1 MICIFAW
8 VIMIKRKLKLITMKK
23 IFELLFCL
31 VALIA
36 LLISSQYLESG
47 DDVQNDELI
56 ASSDN
61 QESSAENVA
70 MLSDQE

>member
-1 MICIFAW
+1 
-8 VIMIKRKLKLITMKK
+8 MKK

-36 LLISSQYLESG
+36 LLISSQYLENA
-47 DDVQNDELI
+47 DDVQNVENI
-56 ASSDN
+56 TSDN
-61 QESSAENVA
+61 VESAAENVA

>member
-1 MICIFAW
+1 
-8 VIMIKRKLKLITMKK
+8 MKK

-36 LLISSQYLESG
+36 LLISTQYLENA

-56 ASSDN
+56 ESSDN
-61 QESSAENVA
+61 QESAAENVA
-70 MLSDQE
+70 MLIDQE

>member
-1 MICIFAW
+1 MYFC
-8 VIMIKRKLKLITMKK
+8 VGDNDKKKLKLITMKK

-36 LLISSQYLESG
+36 LLISSQYLENG

>member
-1 MICIFAW
+1 MYFC
-8 VIMIKRKLKLITMKK
+8 VGDNDKKKLKLITMKK
-23 IFELLFCL
+23 ILELLFCL

-36 LLISSQYLESG
+36 LLISSQYLENG

-61 QESSAENVA
+61 QETAAENVA

>member
-1 MICIFAW
+1 MYFC
-8 VIMIKRKLKLITMKK
+8 VGDNDKKKLKLITMKK

-61 QESSAENVA
+61 QESVAENVA

>member
-1 MICIFAW
+1 
-8 VIMIKRKLKLITMKK
+8 MKK

-36 LLISSQYLESG
+36 LLISSQYLENG
-47 DDVQNDELI
+47 DDVQNDEF
-56 ASSDN
+56 N
-61 QESSAENVA
+61 QESAAENVA

>member
-1 MICIFAW
+1 MYFC
-8 VIMIKRKLKLITMKK
+8 VGDNDKKKLKLITMKK

-36 LLISSQYLESG
+36 LLISSQYLENG

-61 QESSAENVA
+61 QESVAENVA

>member
-1 MICIFAW
+1 MYFC
-8 VIMIKRKLKLITMKK
+8 VGDNDKKKLKLITMKK

-36 LLISSQYLESG
+36 LLISSQYLENG

-61 QESSAENVA
+61 HESAAENVA

>member
-1 MICIFAW
+1 MYFC
-8 VIMIKRKLKLITMKK
+8 VGDNDKKKLKLITMKK